1 MRRRNLGVRTRVW
14 VYKSSDPYA
23 QNRNPGFIA
32 EPALSVLLNV
42 TRHLR
47 VGFGASYRIVG
58 DVELADLQDNEISGP
73 AGVVTI
79 KFGGF

>member
-1 MRRRNLGVRTRVW
+1 M
-14 VYKSSDPYA
+14 YKGTIRGT
-23 QNRNPGFIA
+23 QNGNPGFIA

-58 DVELADLQDNEISGP
+58 DVELADLQDKDISGP